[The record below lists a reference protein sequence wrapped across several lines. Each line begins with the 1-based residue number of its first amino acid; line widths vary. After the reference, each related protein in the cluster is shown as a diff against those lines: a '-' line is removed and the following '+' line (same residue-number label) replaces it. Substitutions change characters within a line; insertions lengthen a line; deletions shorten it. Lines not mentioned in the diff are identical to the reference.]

1 MRVALVENEIPGQRR
16 INPAIIFTCKAYH
29 HEGIK
34 LLYANNQFA
43 YTLSAQTETPTKGTR
58 KDLARIAKLILRPI
72 CTTSIRIRFPSAA
85 TTVAMYWLRD
95 SRSLK
100 MLQVDFY
107 GTDFDSRYQFDDK
120 DYDSLSLLF
129 ETVDNILV
137 ARTLAGEPSNGL
149 SELVLTGL
157 PENDMGLSVVRAMS
171 LLMRTDGKIGL
182 GTGKEG
188 ARYILSS
195 DSHGLH
201 TEGSLQTSTTTRA
214 RRREVEPQIHWLG
227 VEDVG
232 HLIQRA
238 ANDKDSEWLFGDMG
252 LVSKILSLIAAEMAS
267 GYGLN
272 GGPSRCFPFW
282 QEVLACYV
290 VNTNTED
297 VSGAKKCVPVL
308 EDYYE
313 CLHHKKEKARV
324 QELQRAYRRAEAS
337 YPRENAP
344 KPGAIRSLGLLN
356 KDEDTEA
363 VIAVGRSA
371 DAGKVK

>member
-1 MRVALVENEIPGQRR
+1 MLGVKRRHPGSLRISHESSFVLPTVTPSATVLVESPFFLQPTDHTAPGAKLSQIDEDVSDDCPVFPLTKLPVELQLRVLWHCLVSSLPILEAGVPKDMRVALVENEIPGQRR

-252 LVSKILSLIAAEMAS
+252 LVSKSTS
-267 GYGLN
+267 
-272 GGPSRCFPFW
+272 
-282 QEVLACYV
+282 
-290 VNTNTED
+290 
-297 VSGAKKCVPVL
+297 
-308 EDYYE
+308 
-313 CLHHKKEKARV
+313 
-324 QELQRAYRRAEAS
+324 
-337 YPRENAP
+337 
-344 KPGAIRSLGLLN
+344 
-356 KDEDTEA
+356 
-363 VIAVGRSA
+363 
-371 DAGKVK
+371 